1 MGGVADAMNLDHFR
15 NSPSG
20 RLVKAG
26 QRPHDYWTFVPNPL
40 PPELSIDLDL
50 LQKLST
56 ADRAL
61 GELAGLG
68 RAIPNPHLLI
78 RPFIRREAV
87 LSSRIEGTQAD
98 IADLYA
104 YEAGQLPLPG
114 LKQVAAPEADVQEV
128 LNYVRALEY
137 GIERLQSLPVSLR
150 LIREVHE
157 QLMHGV
163 RGEHATPGEFRRS
176 QNWIGAPGCTLD
188 EADFV
193 PPAVEEMHSALNALE
208 SYLYDETY
216 PPLIRLALIHYQFEA
231 IHPFLDG
238 NGRIGRLL
246 MVLLL
251 IHWQLLPMPLLY
263 LSVYFHRYREGY
275 YDLLSAV
282 SQKGAWHAWIRFF
295 LDGVTSQAY
304 DAIQRA
310 KRLQDLQ
317 RDWHERL
324 LAQGAT
330 GRMHGAVDMLFE
342 NPVVAAQDL
351 MERLDVSHQTAMR
364 MLRQLEEQEM
374 LAPIGERQRNRRYLA
389 AQVID
394 VVK

>member
-1 MGGVADAMNLDHFR
+1 MNPERFR
-15 NSPSG
+15 DSPSG

-26 QRPHDYWTFVPNPL
+26 RRPHDYWTFVPNPL
-40 PPELSIDLDL
+40 PPELSIDLGL
-50 LQKLST
+50 IQKLSE

-68 RAIPNPHLLI
+68 RAISNPHLLI

-114 LKQVAAPEADVQEV
+114 LKPVATPEADVQEV
-128 LNYVRALEY
+128 LNYVLALEY
-137 GIERLQSLPVSLR
+137 GVQRLQSLPISLR
-150 LIREVHE
+150 LIRELHE
-157 QLMHGV
+157 HLMRGV
-163 RGEHATPGEFRRS
+163 RGGHATPGEFRRS

-193 PPAVEEMHSALNALE
+193 PPAVEDMQRALRALE
-208 SYLYDETY
+208 SYLHDESY
-216 PPLIRLALIHYQFEA
+216 PPLLRLALIHYQFEA

-246 MVLLL
+246 IILLM
-251 IHWQLLPMPLLY
+251 IHWQLLPAPLLY
-263 LSVYFHRYREGY
+263 LSVYFHRHREQY
-275 YDLLSAV
+275 YALLMQV
-282 SQKGAWHAWIRFF
+282 SQEGAWRAWIAFF
-295 LDGVTSQAY
+295 LEGVTSQAI
-304 DAIQRA
+304 DAIVRA
-310 KRLQDLQ
+310 KQLQDLQ

-324 LAQGAT
+324 LSQGAT
-330 GRMHGAVDMLFE
+330 GRMHGAVDLLFE

-351 MERLDVSHQTAMR
+351 MARLDVSHQTAMR

-374 LAPIGERQRNRRYLA
+374 LAQIGERQRNRRYWA
-389 AQVID
+389 KQIVD
-394 VVK
+394 VVS